1 MGLTITMVIGGIL
14 LIEWRKR
21 VVERERKDNKDR
33 ERRIK
38 P

>member
-1 MGLTITMVIGGIL
+1 MGLIITMVIGGII
-14 LIEWRKR
+14 LIEWRTR
-21 VVERERKDNKDR
+21 VIDRKIKESKDK

>member
-1 MGLTITMVIGGIL
+1 MGLIITMVIGIVI

-21 VVERERKDNKDR
+21 VVERERKENKDR